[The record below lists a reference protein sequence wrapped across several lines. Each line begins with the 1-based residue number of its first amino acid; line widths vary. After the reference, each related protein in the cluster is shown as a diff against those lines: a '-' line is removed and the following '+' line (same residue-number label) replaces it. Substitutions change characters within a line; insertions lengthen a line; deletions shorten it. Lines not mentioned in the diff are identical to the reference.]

1 MNELIKTITRGDGTI
16 AVSGRELHKFLG
28 VNDNYTDWFKRM
40 TDYGFTENVDFAGLS
55 EKSDKPTGGRPR
67 IDHVM
72 TLDMAKEV
80 AMIQRTDRGKQA
92 RQYFLEVER
101 RYKQGQIDTS
111 GLSLQA
117 QAALAAAQAIAAQEQ
132 RLNKVSSKVD
142 AISDI
147 VATSTMDWR
156 KATRDL
162 IHRIAKVRQGDYR
175 VTQGDIYKDVDDRAG
190 AALNIRLTNLRRR
203 IAEEGQSKSKRDKT
217 NKVDV
222 IANDK
227 RLIEIY
233 MAVVK
238 DHAIKYRVWD
248 DEY

>member
-175 VTQGDIYKDVDDRAG
+175 ITQGDIYKDVDDRAG

-203 IAEEGQSKSKRDKT
+203 MAEEGQSKSKRDKT

>member
-203 IAEEGQSKSKRDKT
+203 MAEEGQSKSKRDKT